1 MCGMN
6 LIDETPVD
14 PGNEWVADHVRR
26 YVESGGADGGEFA
39 PGVPVLL
46 LTTRGRRSGTVRR
59 TPLVFGRDGDDYIVV
74 ASFNGAP
81 KDPDWFVNLAA
92 DPEVVV
98 QVGPEVMPGTAR
110 VAGAAERERLWARM
124 TAISP
129 GYEDAAAKAGRQIP
143 VVVISTQ

>member
-1 MCGMN
+1 MCAGMLSRAGRMAGN
-6 LIDETPVD
+6 LPQGCQCSFS
-14 PGNEWVADHVRR
+14 P
-26 YVESGGADGGEFA
+26 
-39 PGVPVLL
+39 P
-46 LTTRGRRSGTVRR
+46 GRRSGTVRR

-98 QVGPEVMPGTAR
+98 QVGPEVMPGAAR
-110 VAGAAERERLWARM
+110 VAGPAERERLWARM

>member
-1 MCGMN
+1 MRGMS

-14 PGNEWVADHVRR
+14 PGNEWVADHVHR

-46 LTTRGRRSGTVRR
+46 LTTRGRRSGMARR
-59 TPLVFGRDGDDYIVV
+59 TPLVFGRDGGDYIVV
-74 ASFNGAP
+74 ASFNGAL

-98 QVGPEVMPGTAR
+98 QVGSEVMPGTAR
-110 VAGAAERERLWARM
+110 VAGPAERERLWARM

-129 GYEDAAAKAGRQIP
+129 GYEEAAAKAGRQIP
-143 VVVISTQ
+143 VVMISTQ

>member
-1 MCGMN
+1 MAGN
-6 LIDETPVD
+6 LPQV
-14 PGNEWVADHVRR
+14 
-26 YVESGGADGGEFA
+26 S
-39 PGVPVLL
+39 VLL

-59 TPLVFGRDGDDYIVV
+59 TPLVFGRDSDDYIVV

-81 KDPDWFVNLAA
+81 KNPNWFVNLAA

-110 VAGAAERERLWARM
+110 VAGPAERERLWARM

-129 GYEDAAAKAGRQIP
+129 GYEDAAAKTGRQIP

>member
-1 MCGMN
+1 M
-6 LIDETPVD
+6 
-14 PGNEWVADHVRR
+14 
-26 YVESGGADGGEFA
+26 
-39 PGVPVLL
+39 
-46 LTTRGRRSGTVRR
+46 RR

-110 VAGAAERERLWARM
+110 VAGPAERERLWARM